1 MKEFH
6 SYCGGLPA
14 LECANNPLGFK
25 FSWSPRGAIM
35 SQMNSASFIRDGKQV
50 DIAAENLMA
59 TAKPYFVM
67 DGYDFVAYPNR
78 NSVPFRDV
86 YKIPEADTV
95 VRGSLRYE
103 GNPAF
108 IKAFADAGW
117 LDASEKEWLK
127 PGITW
132 AETSQRVT
140 GAPDSSERYVLRAC
154 SIIEDELKCLY
165 SSSLVASLGEKC
177 KFPSEAESDRVTS
190 GMRYFGLFSSE
201 KVTIRGGNLLDTLC
215 GQLEKLLSF
224 QPGERDLVML
234 QHKFVVEWK
243 DGKKVSDAPCCT
255 ICQKLRRPVELH
267 SYLVA

>member
-1 MKEFH
+1 
-6 SYCGGLPA
+6 
-14 LECANNPLGFK
+14 
-25 FSWSPRGAIM
+25 M

-50 DIAAENLMA
+50 DIAAKDLMA
-59 TAKPYFVM
+59 TAMPYFVM

-78 NSVPFRDV
+78 NSVPFREF

-117 LDASEKEWLK
+117 LDATEKEWLK

-132 AETSQRVT
+132 AEISQHVT
-140 GAPDSSERYVLRAC
+140 GATETSERYVSRSC
-154 SIIEDELKCLY
+154 SIVGDKLKCLHP
-165 SSSLVASLGEKC
+165 SSLVASLVEKC
-177 KFPSEAESDRVTS
+177 KFPSEAESDRITS
-190 GMRYFGLFSSE
+190 GMCYFGLFSSE
-201 KVTIRGGNLLDTLC
+201 KATIRGGNLLDTLC

-243 DGKKVSDAPCCT
+243 DGNKVSDV
-255 ICQKLRRPVELH
+255 LL
-267 SYLVA
+267 S